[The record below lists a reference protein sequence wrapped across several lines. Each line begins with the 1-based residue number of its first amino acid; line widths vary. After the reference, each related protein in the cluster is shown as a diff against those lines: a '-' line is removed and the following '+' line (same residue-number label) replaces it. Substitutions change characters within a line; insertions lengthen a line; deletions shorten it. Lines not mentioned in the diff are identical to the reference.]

1 MGLLKLLKLDV
12 ENEGLGK
19 QVLITTVGYVVCYL
33 EPQMNKSIGSDVK
46 TDSWFHGN
54 CVRACMRTVKSNDHP
69 TLIPSFQWAA
79 GNIGLRTSS
88 PIWGQGGC
96 MGV

>member
-46 TDSWFHGN
+46 TDSWYHGD
-54 CVRACMRTVKSNDHP
+54 CVSITPENEPDKFYCSVCKN
-69 TLIPSFQWAA
+69 
-79 GNIGLRTSS
+79 
-88 PIWGQGGC
+88 
-96 MGV
+96 